1 MKEIIREVLIK
12 IKNAGYEAYLVGGYP
27 RDYYLGKNT
36 DDYDITTNAKPEE
49 LKMIFPHADDSDS
62 KYGKI
67 ILKEENSMFEITT
80 YRKEENYQNYRFPKD
95 ISYVDS
101 LYEDLMR
108 RDFIMNTLCMDENG
122 NFIDLLK
129 AKDDIDKKVITV
141 VGETDKKIEEDAIR
155 ILRAIRFASSFNFTL
170 SEELEKAIK
179 KYKKNIKELSYFR
192 KKEEL
197 NKIFLSDYAEYGIS
211 LLKKFEL
218 EEELEIERLD
228 KLNIH
233 TSLLGIWAQLK
244 FSSKYEFPSKE
255 KKSIEIIKTILG
267 KEVLD
272 PFLLYQ
278 YGHYYISIAAEIKGI
293 SKNSVLELYQDLPI
307 HHRSE
312 IALTSKELEK
322 MVSKDMISKVYED
335 LEEQILL
342 GNLENLKIF
351 LKKYIEGKY
360 NRRKE

>member
-1 MKEIIREVLIK
+1 M
-12 IKNAGYEAYLVGGYP
+12 
-27 RDYYLGKNT
+27 
-36 DDYDITTNAKPEE
+36 
-49 LKMIFPHADDSDS
+49 
-62 KYGKI
+62 
-67 ILKEENSMFEITT
+67 
-80 YRKEENYQNYRFPKD
+80 
-95 ISYVDS
+95 
-101 LYEDLMR
+101 
-108 RDFIMNTLCMDENG
+108 
-122 NFIDLLK
+122 
-129 AKDDIDKKVITV
+129 
-141 VGETDKKIEEDAIR
+141 
-155 ILRAIRFASSFNFTL
+155 
-170 SEELEKAIK
+170 
-179 KYKKNIKELSYFR
+179 
-192 KKEEL
+192 
-197 NKIFLSDYAEYGIS
+197 EYG
-211 LLKKFEL
+211 
-218 EEELEIERLD
+218 
-228 KLNIH
+228 
-233 TSLLGIWAQLK
+233 LK